1 MIKKLLLALI
11 FVMGGLTYAHSIEVD
26 GFASNAC
33 TINTSSA
40 LTAHATDCTG
50 TTAVADVYCYERDS
64 NRIFVCEPSAG
75 DCDTAGEWKLLDYVA
90 LTGSTMT
97 GTLNLDDTSLTIE
110 EGADTMT
117 ITVPVLTAA
126 RAVTFSDAA
135 GAVILNSSIDTLSE
149 LDTIVADEALVVD
162 SDLDTFAEVQ
172 TLVAD
177 ETLVKAG
184 TLTDTK
190 ACVYDLAG
198 TDIVCNSDFL
208 PLGGGT
214 MTGDIGLTAQDLDVA
229 DSGDGTAAT
238 ATLNPTSNVVIVSC
252 ADSDGCDIT
261 MGESDTVVRVVSIV
275 NDTANAANF
284 ADTAGVS
291 EIAGAFAMGDNDS
304 LTLVYNGSEWVEVS
318 RSNN

>member
-1 MIKKLLLALI
+1 
-11 FVMGGLTYAHSIEVD
+11 
-26 GFASNAC
+26 
-33 TINTSSA
+33 
-40 LTAHATDCTG
+40 
-50 TTAVADVYCYERDS
+50 
-64 NRIFVCEPSAG
+64 
-75 DCDTAGEWKLLDYVA
+75 
-90 LTGSTMT
+90 MT
-97 GTLNLDDTSLTIE
+97 GLLNLDDVALTFE

-135 GAVILNSSIDTLSE
+135 GAVILDSSIDTFSELDTLVADETLIAAESINTLSE

-177 ETLVKAG
+177 ETLLKAG

-190 ACVYDLAG
+190 ACIYDEG
-198 TDIVCNSDFL
+198 NTDIVCNSDFL

-229 DSGDGTAAT
+229 DSGDGNAAT